1 MTTTTLSLIQLEC
14 SDREDPDTRVARTIE
29 LTNETASDV
38 DLVVLPEL
46 WHVGA
51 FDSDAIAAAGENID
65 GPLVRE
71 FRKIAV
77 RHGTWV
83 HMGSFVERLDD
94 GRAFN
99 TSVLID
105 DSGEI
110 AAIYRKIHLYG
121 FDQGE
126 ATLMTAGQDVIVTPT
141 TLGLTGIST
150 CYDLRFPEM
159 YRRQVDS
166 GARALLMCSGWPEPR
181 IEHWRTLVRARAIE
195 NQCFVVACNAVG
207 RHAGITMG
215 GHSVVIGPNGDLLA
229 EGSAVREEVV
239 SATID
244 LAMVESYRTRFPW
257 LKDRR
262 IT

>member
-1 MTTTTLSLIQLEC
+1 MTTTTLSLIQLDC
-14 SDREDPDTRVARTIE
+14 SDREDPDTRIARTIE
-29 LTNETASDV
+29 LTNETAADV

-51 FDSDAIAAAGENID
+51 FDSDAIAAAGESIH
-65 GPLVRE
+65 GTLVNE

-77 RHGTWV
+77 RHGTWM
-83 HMGSFVERLDD
+83 HMGSFVERTED
-94 GRAFN
+94 GRAHN

-110 AAIYRKIHLYG
+110 ASVYRKIHLYG
-121 FDQGE
+121 FDEGE
-126 ATLMTAGQDVIVTPT
+126 AALMTAGDEVVVTPT
-141 TLGLTGIST
+141 TLGATGIST

-159 YRRQVDS
+159 FRKQVDS
-166 GARALLMCSGWPEPR
+166 GAQAFLMCSGWPEAR
-181 IEHWRTLVRARAIE
+181 IEHWRTLARARAIE
-195 NQCFVVACNAVG
+195 NQCFLVACNAVG
-207 RHAGITMG
+207 RHAGVTMG
-215 GHSVVIGPNGDLLA
+215 GHSVVIAPNGDVLA
-229 EGSAVREEVV
+229 EGSAVREEVI

-244 LAMVESYRTRFPW
+244 LSVIESYRARYPW